1 LKAYSYILRCT
12 ASFDD
17 AVLMSYAR
25 LSKRP
30 LLFRSFTGLEVS
42 EFNEIYNKI
51 ESRYSEHERKRLSRR
66 KKRERKVGAGRPFK
80 LKVRERFLMLLVYYK
95 LYITYTLSGFL
106 FDLDQSN
113 ICRDISIIEPLIKQ
127 CIPLPKKLYKRTRR
141 LRTINEVEEFFP
153 GFRAFI
159 DATEQEIPRPKNK
172 RKRKSY
178 YSGKK
183 KKHTVK
189 TQYMVNSEGAILHKT
204 GHKRGRIHDYEIFKN
219 KHPTTPLQVETVLDL
234 GYMGVQNDFPTT
246 VKSVLPFRKKRK
258 SDLSNE
264 EKIHNK
270 KHSKLRVIV
279 EHTVSRIKKF
289 GITGT
294 KFRNKLGR
302 YDHASDIVSGL
313 VNFRIMRTN
322 NRTLL

>member
-1 LKAYSYILRCT
+1 MG
-12 ASFDD
+12 D
-17 AVLMSYAR
+17 AVLMSYTR

-30 LLFRSFTGLEVS
+30 LLFRSFTGLEIS
-42 EFNEIYNKI
+42 EFNEIYTEI
-51 ESRYSEHERKRLSRR
+51 ESRYNEHERKRLSRT
-66 KKRERKVGAGRPFK
+66 KRERKVGAGRPFK
-80 LKVRERFLMLLVYYK
+80 LKVRERFLMLLVYYR

-113 ICRDISIIEPLIKQ
+113 VCRDISIIEPLVKL

-141 LRTINEVEEFFP
+141 LRTIDEVEEYFP
-153 GFRAFI
+153 GFKAFI
-159 DATEQEIPRPKNK
+159 DSSEQEIPRPKNK
-172 RKRKSY
+172 RRRKSY
-178 YSGKK
+178 YSGKR

-189 TQYMVNSEGAILHKT
+189 IQYMVNSEGLILHKT
-204 GHKRGRIHDYEIFKN
+204 EHKKGRKHDYDIFKN
-219 KHPTTPLQVETVLDL
+219 KHPTTPLQVENVFDL
-234 GYMGVQNDFPTT
+234 GYMGVQNDFPT

-258 SDLSNE
+258 SELSDG
-264 EKIHNK
+264 EKRHNR

-289 GITGT
+289 GIMGT

-313 VNFRIMRTN
+313 VNFRIMMRTN
-322 NRTLL
+322 GGMPL